1 MREIDFEQF
10 VAELDAA
17 VQAHLEWTR
26 RVLRCA
32 VLKTSPGNE
41 ILDAGSSQRCH
52 FGRWF
57 AAHRDDFAA
66 LDANRIESLETAHH
80 AMHAAIGIICERM
93 LAGLPGESSHLDRF
107 ETTQHQLIEA
117 LAHYKTLAVGQSS
130 QIDPLT
136 RLPLRHRLEQDFD
149 LLARHVR
156 RRGDAQLL
164 LMVDVDHFKAVND
177 RYGHAGGDAVLQAIA
192 VTLRQA
198 VRENDLVYR
207 YGGEEFLLLM
217 DVSSS
222 SHAEDLTAQRVLE
235 SLRQLAIT
243 LADGAVVR
251 PTATIGVAR
260 AGEEETL
267 AQAIQRA
274 DQALYRGKAAGRN
287 RYVVA
292 GRE

>member
-17 VQAHLEWTR
+17 MQAHLEWTR
-26 RVLRCA
+26 QVLRCA
-32 VLKTSPGNE
+32 VLRTSPGDD
-41 ILDAGSSQRCH
+41 ILDSGSYQRCH

-57 AAHRDDFAA
+57 AAHREDFAV
-66 LDANRIESLETAHH
+66 LDATRIESLETAHQ
-80 AMHAAIGIICERM
+80 AMHAAIGAICERV
-93 LAGLPGESSHLDRF
+93 LTGLPGESTQLDRF
-107 ETTQHQLIEA
+107 EADQHELVEV

-136 RLPLRHRLEQDFD
+136 RLPLRHRMEQDFD

-156 RRGDAQLL
+156 RRGNAQLL
-164 LMVDVDHFKAVND
+164 LMIDVDHFKAVND
-177 RYGHAGGDAVLQAIA
+177 RHGHAGGDAVLQAIA
-192 VTLRQA
+192 ATLRQA

-222 SHAEDLTAQRVLE
+222 SQAEDLTAQRVLK
-235 SLRQLAIT
+235 SLRLLAIT

-260 AGEEETL
+260 AGEGETL

-274 DQALYRGKAAGRN
+274 DQALYRGKAAGRD